1 MFVCHIFSTGKKS
14 ISFSLHHL
22 HFGLDLDLKQA
33 PAMLENHE
41 TKIGLYYVLSKVLLR
56 INEKEVGTLR
66 NRDR

>member
-1 MFVCHIFSTGKKS
+1 MCHIFYTVKS
-14 ISFSLHHL
+14 SIFFSLHHH

-41 TKIGLYYVLSKVLLR
+41 TKIGLYYVQSKVLLR